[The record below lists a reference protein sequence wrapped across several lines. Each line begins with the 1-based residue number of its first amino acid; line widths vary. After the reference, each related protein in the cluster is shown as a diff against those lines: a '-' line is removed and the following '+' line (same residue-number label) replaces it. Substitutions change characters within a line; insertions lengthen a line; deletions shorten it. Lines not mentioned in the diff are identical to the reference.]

1 MSPEGVVSSIE
12 FQMSL
17 LLFVALAGY
26 LLASRINQSAVIGE
40 ILVGLIVGPSILGL
54 VTYTDF
60 VSSIAHLGAII
71 LLFVIGFEFNIREIF
86 NIKYGFIAA
95 FGVIVPWIGGYAT
108 AVLFNFDMQ
117 GAFFV
122 GTALTAT
129 SIAITANVLREI
141 NQLQSEAAKAII
153 GAAVIDDVLSLLA
166 LAITED
172 FVSGSFSVE
181 GVIFVFIKAIG
192 FMVLFGLLGVSVI
205 SKFLMKLDKSKIAEK
220 FPEFVFITAMMIAF
234 FYAMMADLVGLSG
247 IVGAF
252 LAGVSMESVGL
263 RHSKDLKEGAEYLQI
278 IFASIFF
285 VSLGILVDVHALTID
300 GIIFMLVLT
309 VIAILTKVIGCAIP
323 SRLIGMCTRD
333 SLIVGFG
340 MSPRGEVAMIV
351 ALIGL
356 TGGIIGQDIYA
367 GIVFMS
373 LLTTISTPIVYRN
386 WLYKKTPCTSEKT
399 G

>member
-1 MSPEGVVSSIE
+1 MSAEGVISSIE

-17 LLFVALAGY
+17 LLFIALAGY

-40 ILVGLIVGPSILGL
+40 ILVGLIVGPSIFGL
-54 VTYTDF
+54 ITYTDF
-60 VSSIAHLGAII
+60 ISSIAHLGAII

-86 NIKYGFIAA
+86 NLKYGIIAL
-95 FGVIVPWIGGYAT
+95 FGVIIPWIGGYGISI
-108 AVLFNFDMQ
+108 FSGFDMQ
-117 GAFFV
+117 SAFFV

-141 NQLQSEAAKAII
+141 NQLQSDVAKAII
-153 GAAVIDDVLSLLA
+153 GAAVVDDVLSLLA

-172 FVSGSFSVE
+172 MITGSFSVE
-181 GVIFVFIKAIG
+181 GVVLVFIKAIG
-192 FMVLFGLLGVSVI
+192 FMAIFGFLGVSVI
-205 SKFLMKLDKSKIAEK
+205 SRFLMRLDHSSIAEK
-220 FPEFVFITAMMIAF
+220 YPEFVFITSMMIAF
-234 FYAMMADLVGLSG
+234 FYAMVADLVGLSG

-285 VSLGILVDVHALTID
+285 VSLGVLVDIHALTTN
-300 GIIFMLVLT
+300 GVIFMIILT
-309 VIAILTKVIGCAIP
+309 IIAIVTKVIGCALP
-323 SRLIGMCTRD
+323 SRVMGMCTRD

-356 TGGIIGQDIYA
+356 TSGIIGQDIYA
-367 GIVFMS
+367 AIVFMS
-373 LLTTISTPIVYRN
+373 LLTTISTPIIYRN
-386 WLYKKTPCTSEKT
+386 WLYKNTPCS
-399 G
+399 GPS

>member
-1 MSPEGVVSSIE
+1 MSPEGVMSSIE

-95 FGVIVPWIGGYAT
+95 FGVILPWIGGYAT

-386 WLYKKTPCTSEKT
+386 WLYKKNPCTSEKT

>member
-1 MSPEGVVSSIE
+1 MSPEGVMSSIE

-95 FGVIVPWIGGYAT
+95 FGVILPWIGGYAT